1 MASVILPTVEWTASC
16 EQLAEQLEPADE
28 LLVVCDS
35 EDDPV
40 ASVDLPEESRLLV
53 AGEPEG
59 CSGKANAVA
68 LALEHAS
75 QDRIVLTDD
84 DVERDEEWLATI
96 KRLGE
101 EHGTVTAIPVFYSED
116 YPFKLLEPLS
126 IVVASFVVDRMNWVA
141 WGGGLTFD
149 RRDIDLEGYIAD
161 LRRTVSDDALLAEYT
176 DDVVASREL
185 ISPVRVPGGP
195 RVTYE
200 RVTRFVTIFYRFAPR
215 RTLAILGIFLAVVA
229 AGLVAP
235 LLVAVSVTYLARDRY
250 RALDVERKTWPF
262 AVPSLILAPL
272 FGIAGIVR
280 PTFVWGGRRYRWSD
294 TFDVTVV
301 ENETE

>member
-1 MASVILPTVEWTASC
+1 MASVILPTFEWTTSC
-16 EQLAEQLEPADE
+16 EQLAGQLEPADE

-40 ASVDLPEESRLLV
+40 ASADLPEESRLLV

-116 YPFKLLEPLS
+116 YPFKLLEPLC
-126 IVVASFVVDRMNWVA
+126 IVVASFVVDWTNWVT
-141 WGGGLTFD
+141 WGGGVTFD
-149 RRDIDLEGYIAD
+149 RREIDLEGYIAD

-185 ISPVRVPGGP
+185 VDPVRVPGGP

-235 LLVAVSVTYLARDRY
+235 LLVAVSVTSLARDRY
-250 RALDVERKTWPF
+250 RALGVERKTWLF
-262 AVPSLILAPL
+262 AVPSLLLAPL

-280 PTFVWGGRRYRWSD
+280 PTFVWGGRRYRWPD